1 MMMGAFDHTSA
12 QRALRPNE
20 SAASASPANEVRE
33 RSGGTAVLHKG
44 MTGAVGLA
52 VVLLA
57 FAAPAATFD
66 EAEYPDL
73 SGQWRKPAG
82 IGNQWDQTKPLGRA
96 QEPPLTP
103 EYQAIFEASMADQQ
117 EGGQRNDPPSRC
129 VPFAMPRVM
138 TVVFSMEI
146 LVKPDTTHILF
157 DHSLPRRIYT
167 DGRDWPKEIEPSFL
181 GYSIGR
187 WVDEDGDGYD
197 VLEIETRGL
206 KGPRTYEGTGLPFH
220 SDNATILEERIYLD
234 RTRPGILHDEITT
247 IDHELTRPWTVTKTY
262 RRDPGQ
268 VWFQWNCAEDN
279 HHVLIGQEDYFLSA
293 DGMLMPGKR
302 DQAPPDLRYFK
313 RAPN

>member
-1 MMMGAFDHTSA
+1 M
-12 QRALRPNE
+12 
-20 SAASASPANEVRE
+20 
-33 RSGGTAVLHKG
+33 LHKG
-44 MTGAVGLA
+44 MAGAVGLA
-52 VVLLA
+52 AMLLA
-57 FAAPAATFD
+57 FAATAATFD
-66 EAEYPDL
+66 EAKYPDL

-82 IGNQWDQTKPLGRA
+82 IGNQWDQTRPLGRD

-117 EGGQRNDPPSRC
+117 EGGQGNDPPSRC

-167 DGRDWPKEIEPSFL
+167 DGRDWPAEIEPSFL
-181 GYSIGR
+181 GCSIGR
-187 WVDEDGDGYD
+187 WADEDGDGRYD

-220 SDNATILEERIYLD
+220 ADNATILKERIYLD
-234 RTRPGILHDEITT
+234 RADPGILHDEITT
-247 IDHELTRPWTVTKTY
+247 VDHALTRPWTITKTY
-262 RRDPGQ
+262 QRDPGQ

-313 RAPN
+313 RTPN